1 MFLPDSLA
9 PFISGNFAY
18 NQVDSLKI
26 TAIITSEFNVDAW
39 GNVTIPLGTFDA
51 LRLKV
56 EETTTT
62 DFYAYCS
69 SSLGL
74 GGGWYSVPAQLFPSE
89 TEISNRYQWWSNDP
103 SAKFMLAE
111 LEMDS
116 LSNNVEFVT
125 FLTENQTT
133 SAHILPNISVNVYP
147 NPTLETITISTSVNN
162 SEFVV
167 SDING
172 KVLSKERFSKTSQFN
187 FSEYPSGVYF
197 VKVISED
204 NVVSK
209 KIVKQ

>member
-1 MFLPDSLA
+1 
-9 PFISGNFAY
+9 
-18 NQVDSLKI
+18 
-26 TAIITSEFNVDAW
+26 
-39 GNVTIPLGTFDA
+39 
-51 LRLKV
+51 
-56 EETTTT
+56 
-62 DFYAYCS
+62 
-69 SSLGL
+69 
-74 GGGWYSVPAQLFPSE
+74 
-89 TEISNRYQWWSNDP
+89 
-103 SAKFMLAE
+103 MLAE

-133 SAHILPNISVNVYP
+133 SAHILPNISVDVYP
-147 NPTLETITISTSVNN
+147 NPTLEAITISTSINN

-187 FSEYPSGVYF
+187 FSGYPSGVYF
-197 VKVISED
+197 VKVISGD